1 MGFEGQPCP
10 GYRAHKWGD
19 TGSSQRT
26 HLVSDR
32 CMVTVDMRLV
42 PPYTSTYAQEIVEKA
57 ARYAKKSV
65 PKAKISYCI
74 TGDRP
79 YIEKYEDSK
88 LLAGL
93 RSVCGK
99 VTGKPAKESAFN
111 GYTDTAV
118 IAGKPGNHNCMSY
131 GPGDLELAHKP
142 NEYVPIDDI
151 VRCEKVLT
159 ELAMQILWG

>member
-88 LLAGL
+88 LLQGCA
-93 RSVCGK
+93 
-99 VTGKPAKESAFN
+99 P
-111 GYTDTAV
+111 Y
-118 IAGKPGNHNCMSY
+118 AGKLRGNRQKRALLTAIPILQLSQENWAITIACPMVPGIWNWHINRTNMTQS
-131 GPGDLELAHKP
+131 
-142 NEYVPIDDI
+142 
-151 VRCEKVLT
+151 
-159 ELAMQILWG
+159 MIL